1 MFTWKLPAGEDTTP
15 HHADPA
21 QHPVLAVVKSNPVRG
36 DVVIKNKMGALAGCV
51 VLALGIAA
59 CGSSEKSSSSSSSS
73 TAASTASSTPSTTA
87 TAVSAGSGTISGAGS
102 TFAAPVY
109 EQWASSLSG
118 LTVNYQAVGS
128 GAGITA
134 VESKTVDFGASDP
147 PLKAADEEAIAKNGS
162 TAVQIPMFLGAIT
175 VSYNLPGV
183 KTGLKLDGK
192 TIADIYLGK
201 VKTWDDT
208 EIKALN
214 PGVTLPSTSI
224 TVIHRSDS
232 SGTTAGFTG
241 FLAAVDPEF
250 KSKVGEGKDV
260 QWPTG
265 TGAKGNAGVAGAV
278 QQTTG
283 AIGYVE
289 QAYALEH
296 KFTYASVK
304 NKAGAFV
311 EPTLASTSAAAQ
323 GVAVPANLG
332 IKISNPAGAASY
344 PITSQTFVVVSKD
357 MCKAGIPGGEG
368 AAKGVV
374 KFLDYGLG
382 EGQKILGQADYAAL
396 PAAIL
401 AKSKAAVAGL
411 QCNGA
416 SLGG

>member
-1 MFTWKLPAGEDTTP
+1 M
-15 HHADPA
+15 
-21 QHPVLAVVKSNPVRG
+21 
-36 DVVIKNKMGALAGCV
+36 IKNKIGALAGV
-51 VLALGIAA
+51 VLLALGLAA
-59 CGSSEKSSSSSSSS
+59 CGSSSSS
-73 TAASTASSTPSTTA
+73 TTSGSSASTANTTA
-87 TAVSAGSGTISGAGS
+87 SSSGSTTISGAGS

-109 EQWASSLSG
+109 QQWASAQSG
-118 LTVNYQAVGS
+118 LTVNYQSVGS

-134 VESKTVDFGASDP
+134 IESKTVDFGASDP
-147 PLKAADEEAIAKNGS
+147 PLKPADEAAIAKNGS
-162 TAVQIPMFLGAIT
+162 PAVQIPMFLGAIT

-201 VKTWDDT
+201 VKSWSDA

-214 PGVTLPSTSI
+214 PGVNLPSTAI

-232 SGTTAGFTG
+232 SGTTSGFTG
-241 FLAAVDPEF
+241 FLATVDPEF

-289 QAYALEH
+289 QAYALQH
-296 KFTYASVK
+296 NFTYASVK
-304 NKAGAFV
+304 NKAGKFV
-311 EPTLASTSAAAQ
+311 APTLASASAAAT
-323 GVAVPANLG
+323 GVKVPANLG
-332 IKISNPAGAASY
+332 IKISNPGGAGSY
-344 PITSQTFVVVSKD
+344 PITSQTFIIVNKD
-357 MCKAGIPGGEG
+357 LCKAGTPGGEA

-374 KFLDYGLG
+374 KFIDYGLG
-382 EGQKILGQADYAAL
+382 QGQSILSQADYAGL
-396 PAAIL
+396 PASIL
-401 AKSKAAVAGL
+401 AKSKTAAAGL
-411 QCNGA
+411 KCNGS